1 MMPEQL
7 NIHMDKR
14 NESRH
19 SPDTVYKNQ
28 FKIDQG
34 SKCRMEKKTF
44 RR

>member
-14 NESRH
+14 NESGH

-28 FKIDQG
+28 FKIDQW
-34 SKCRMEKKTF
+34 SKRRMEKKT